1 MLLIQIL
8 GPPVLQ
14 HDGRMLPPPPRRA
27 LLDVWVYLLLHRHAP
42 LQRDQVAFALWPDT
56 TEAIARANLRRHVHG
71 LGQYLPATSPP
82 WILATAQSLRWNPES
97 PFRLDLDRFDALFER
112 WLAHG
117 ATMAP
122 AAAMALLE
130 EATDLCHGEL
140 AEGLQAD
147 WLEAPRQAV
156 RGRQARMLDQ
166 LGMLAALAGRTEAVI
181 AAAERRL
188 QSDRS
193 SEPAHRLLAWARH
206 AAGDRSGALRQIEA
220 CRAILRED
228 LDADATPV
236 LASLQAAVHAG
247 WPPADV
253 LALALADGE
262 GSPPAAA
269 SSSAP
274 TTSSAIGRRPAPDP
288 RDDRRAEPD
297 PSRGN
302 LPATITPLVGRDADI
317 AALVDHLASQPLVT
331 LVGLGGMGKTCL
343 ALAVA
348 QRLEP
353 RFRDGVWWIDVAALN
368 DPSLVAYELAILLG
382 VRARS
387 SAGLADALVE
397 ALAPCAAL
405 VVLDGCERLVEP
417 CAELARAIADH
428 CPRVRV
434 VATSTERLRVA
445 GEQVWAVQPLG
456 FPTAAQAAELPATA
470 LAELPAVR
478 LFLARAAKLHR
489 PLPMDAETLR
499 TVAEICRRLDGMPL
513 AIELA
518 AGRTQ
523 ALSPHE
529 IAARLDDSLG
539 LLHDRGGDGREIA
552 LRSTI
557 AWSFD
562 LLDAPD
568 RALLG
573 ALAVFEGGCDLAAAE
588 AVAGAV
594 GLSSSGAAGTAAGRP
609 ALGAPGA
616 VVLDGLTRLID
627 RSLVTVRTTDD
638 GGTRYGMLEAVRQLG
653 RHEVEAAGLAAAL
666 RERHAAHFADL
677 AAEASPELL
686 GDAAG
691 PWRARLEADNDNLR
705 AALRWALDGGA
716 RATGLRL
723 GAGLWRFW
731 YLRGALDEG
740 AAWLARLA
748 AAGEAVAP
756 STDGAEVLRGAGVLA
771 AAHNRGAEARAWF
784 DRSLAQFQALGD
796 RAGSV
801 AVLDHLAALLRDAS
815 EHEAAAAY
823 AEQSLKLKQA
833 GGDRA
838 GTAVTL
844 RLLAEI
850 DGQRGDHAAARRRY
864 LASLDLLRT
873 VRARPYDLA
882 QTLLGYGGVLL
893 EDGDVEAAEPHLEEA
908 LVGFRGLRDHTN
920 TARCMSLLGTLELTR
935 EHYAQACQHY
945 AECMAWS
952 RRHGHEQLALWQLY
966 NLGLAYRDWGKLEA
980 AERFAQEALEAARA
994 QDDTLCVVRALGL
1007 LVDVA
1012 VARGDALTARVHARE
1027 MRAHA
1032 AALEHG
1038 LALALAFA
1046 AGAAAAMAGGDLDQA
1061 RAYLRDE
1068 LAVTGELGDP
1078 YYRLEALDRWV
1089 VFLAQ
1094 AGEAARAVE
1103 VLAAVDE
1110 QRRQRRMPRQAY
1122 YRRQLE
1128 APVAEARAALGAAA
1142 SAAAERRGRGMAL
1155 PAVAALLVEG

>member
-1 MLLIQIL
+1 M
-8 GPPVLQ
+8 P
-14 HDGRMLPPPPRRA
+14 
-27 LLDVWVYLLLHRHAP
+27 
-42 LQRDQVAFALWPDT
+42 
-56 TEAIARANLRRHVHG
+56 ARN
-71 LGQYLPATSPP
+71 
-82 WILATAQSLRWNPES
+82 
-97 PFRLDLDRFDALFER
+97 
-112 WLAHG
+112 
-117 ATMAP
+117 
-122 AAAMALLE
+122 
-130 EATDLCHGEL
+130 
-140 AEGLQAD
+140 
-147 WLEAPRQAV
+147 
-156 RGRQARMLDQ
+156 
-166 LGMLAALAGRTEAVI
+166 
-181 AAAERRL
+181 
-188 QSDRS
+188 
-193 SEPAHRLLAWARH
+193 
-206 AAGDRSGALRQIEA
+206 
-220 CRAILRED
+220 
-228 LDADATPV
+228 
-236 LASLQAAVHAG
+236 
-247 WPPADV
+247 
-253 LALALADGE
+253 
-262 GSPPAAA
+262 
-269 SSSAP
+269 
-274 TTSSAIGRRPAPDP
+274 
-288 RDDRRAEPD
+288 
-297 PSRGN
+297 N
-302 LPATITPLVGRDADI
+302 LPAQLTPLIGRDRDV
-317 AALVDHLASQPLVT
+317 AALTRRLADARLVT
-331 LVGLGGMGKTCL
+331 LTGAGGSGKTRL

-348 QRLEP
+348 EDLARGASP
-353 RFRDGVWWIDVAALN
+353 YDGGVW
-368 DPSLVAYELAILLG
+368 LVEL
-382 VRARS
+382 
-387 SAGLADALVE
+387 AGLADPDLVPQAIADAVGVRETADRAVVDGLLAGLGACAVLLVLDNCEHLIDDCAAIAASILRACPAVRIMATSQVPLGVPGEASWPVPLLDLPADADAAEPEALVRFG
-397 ALAPCAAL
+397 AAQL
-405 VVLDGCERLVEP
+405 FAERAHAADPAFRVD
-417 CAELARAIADH
+417 AGNARAI
-428 CPRVRV
+428 
-434 VATSTERLRVA
+434 
-445 GEQVWAVQPLG
+445 
-456 FPTAAQAAELPATA
+456 
-470 LAELPAVR
+470 
-478 LFLARAAKLHR
+478 
-489 PLPMDAETLR
+489 
-499 TVAEICRRLDGMPL
+499 AEICRRLDGMPL

-539 LLHDRGGDGREIA
+539 LLHDRGGGGREIA

-573 ALAVFEGGCDLAAAE
+573 ALAVFEGGCDLAAAV
-588 AVAGAV
+588 AVAAADIPGPPDPAGPAPV
-594 GLSSSGAAGTAAGRP
+594 TLQPGAAGDA
-609 ALGAPGA
+609 
-616 VVLDGLTRLID
+616 VLDGLTRLID

-638 GGTRYGMLEAVRQLG
+638 GGTRYGLLEAVRQLG
-653 RHEVEAAGLAAAL
+653 RYEVEAAGLAAAL

-677 AAEASPELL
+677 AAQASPELA

-705 AALRWALDGGA
+705 AALRWALDGGT

-748 AAGEAVAP
+748 AGEAAAP

-771 AAHNRGAEARAWF
+771 AAHNRVAEARVWF
-784 DRSLAQFQALGD
+784 ERSLAQFQDLGD
-796 RAGSV
+796 RAGAV
-801 AVLDHLAALLRDAS
+801 AVLDHLAALLRDAG
-815 EHEAAAAY
+815 EHEAAAAH

-833 GGDRA
+833 RGDRA
-838 GTAVTL
+838 GIAVTL

-882 QTLLGYGGVLL
+882 QTLLGYGSVLL

-935 EHYAQACQHY
+935 ERYAQACQHY

-1032 AALEHG
+1032 VALEHG

-1046 AGAAAAMAGGDLDQA
+1046 AGAAAAIAGGDVDQA
-1061 RAYLRDE
+1061 RACLRDE
-1068 LAVTGELGDP
+1068 LAVTGEIADP

-1103 VLAAVDE
+1103 VLATVDE

-1128 APVAEARAALGAAA
+1128 GPVAAARAALSAEA
-1142 SAAAERRGRGMAL
+1142 STAAERRGRGMAL